1 MGKFL
6 DSVDTKALRFA
17 IGFPV
22 LLASAFAVSAMLLQ
36 PDLPDPLAV
45 RWDDAGGAS
54 FAPFAA
60 YVGGGA
66 ALIVAAGW
74 LVLLQAV
81 PLSRPTVMRRIMMG
95 AGLTVSLFVTAV
107 LAAGLVGQAGV
118 ADARDSHVDLIVLAT
133 GSGAAL
139 SLGVIMGFVFKAD
152 RQWTPEDDQALQ
164 RALELELDPE
174 LARDSIRMWVH
185 ARSSVFVMIGIASL
199 FPALLISIAVPWLGA
214 LLVAA
219 AIVGAA
225 FLFARVTAD
234 RSGLR
239 VFVAGILRV
248 VDVPAEA
255 ISAAAPADVRA
266 ADYGGWGYRNHGET
280 AAVLVS
286 SGPAV
291 VVRKTD
297 GHRLAVSG
305 GNPDAAAR
313 LAELLTR
320 VAARARGEGRSPLQ
334 GEADA

>member
-22 LLASAFAVSAMLLQ
+22 LLAAAFALSAMLLQ

-45 RWDDAGGAS
+45 RWDDGGGAS

-60 YVGGGA
+60 YVGAGA

-95 AGLTVSLFVTAV
+95 AGLTVSLFVTTV

-152 RQWTPEDDQALQ
+152 QQWTPEDDQALQ

-174 LARDSIRMWVH
+174 LATDSIRMWVH
-185 ARSSVFVMIGIASL
+185 ARSSVFVMIGVASL
-199 FPALLISIAVPWLGA
+199 FPASLISIAVPWLGV

-266 ADYGGWGYRNHGET
+266 ADYGGWGYRNHGGT

-313 LAELLTR
+313 LADLLTR
-320 VAARARGEGRSPLQ
+320 VAARARREGRPPLQ
-334 GEADA
+334 GDTDA

>member
-1 MGKFL
+1 MGKIL
-6 DSVDTKALRFA
+6 DAVDTKALRFA
-17 IGFPV
+17 IGFPLLLATGFSVCAV
-22 LLASAFAVSAMLLQ
+22 LLR
-36 PDLPDPLAV
+36 PDLPEPLAV
-45 RWDDAGGAS
+45 RWNDDGGTAFAS
-54 FAPFAA
+54 FPA
-60 YVGGGA
+60 YVGVGA
-66 ALIVAAGW
+66 ALIVVAGW

-95 AGLTVSLFVTAV
+95 AGLTVSLFVTSV

-118 ADARDSHVDLIVLAT
+118 PDARESSVDVTVLAL

-139 SLGVIMGFVFKAD
+139 ALGVTIGFVFKAD
-152 RQWTPEDDQALQ
+152 QQWTPEDDRALQ
-164 RALELELDPE
+164 RALEQELDPD
-174 LARDSIRMWVH
+174 LATDSIRLWVH

-199 FPALLISIAVPWLGA
+199 FPAALIVIAVPWLGA

-219 AIVGAA
+219 AVIGAA

-239 VFVAGILRV
+239 VFVAGILPV
-248 VDVPAEA
+248 VDVPAAA
-255 ISAAAPADVRA
+255 ISAADPADIRA
-266 ADYGGWGYRNHGET
+266 ADYGGWGYRHHGET

-305 GNPDAAAR
+305 GNSDSAAR
-313 LAELLTR
+313 LAEVLTR
-320 VAARARGEGRSPLQ
+320 VAARARGEGRPPSP
-334 GEADA
+334 GAGGA

>member
-22 LLASAFAVSAMLLQ
+22 LLAAAFALSAMLLQ

-45 RWDDAGGAS
+45 RWDDGGGAS

-60 YVGGGA
+60 YVGAGA
-66 ALIVAAGW
+66 ALIAAAGW

-95 AGLTVSLFVTAV
+95 AGLTVSLFVTTV

-118 ADARDSHVDLIVLAT
+118 ADARDSHVDMIVLAT

-152 RQWTPEDDQALQ
+152 QQWTPEDDQALQ

-174 LARDSIRMWVH
+174 LATDSIRMWVH
-185 ARSSVFVMIGIASL
+185 ARSSVFVMIGVASL
-199 FPALLISIAVPWLGA
+199 FPASLISIAVPWLGV

-266 ADYGGWGYRNHGET
+266 ADYGGWGYRNHGGT

-313 LAELLTR
+313 LADLLTR
-320 VAARARGEGRSPLQ
+320 VAARARREGRPPFQ
-334 GEADA
+334 GDTDA

>member
-1 MGKFL
+1 MAKFL
-6 DSVDTKALRFA
+6 DSVDIKALRFA

-22 LLASAFAVSAMLLQ
+22 LLAAAFALSAALLR
-36 PDLPDPLAV
+36 PDLPEPLAV
-45 RWDDAGGAS
+45 RWNDDGGIS

-60 YVGGGA
+60 YVGVGA
-66 ALIVAAGW
+66 AMIVAAGW

-81 PLSRPTVMRRIMMG
+81 PVSRPTVMRRIMMG
-95 AGLTVSLFVTAV
+95 AGLTVSLFMTSV
-107 LAAGLVGQAGV
+107 LAAGLVGQAGL
-118 ADARDSHVDLIVLAT
+118 ADARESRVDLIVLAM

-139 SLGVIMGFVFKAD
+139 SLGVILGFVFKAD
-152 RQWTPEDDQALQ
+152 QQWSPEDDRALQ
-164 RALELELDPE
+164 RALELEFDPE
-174 LARDSIRMWVH
+174 LATDSIRLWVH

-199 FPALLISIAVPWLGA
+199 FPASLISIAVPWLGA

-219 AIVGAA
+219 ALVGAA

-248 VDVPAEA
+248 VNVPAEA

-266 ADYGGWGYRNHGET
+266 ADYGGWGYRHHGAT

-305 GNPDAAAR
+305 GNRASAER
-313 LAELLTR
+313 LAEVLTR
-320 VAARARGEGRSPLQ
+320 VAARARREGRSPSQ
-334 GEADA
+334 GDADA